1 MSNDTNYV
9 SKAITTQIKATSRV
23 STKIRDEFYTMEYTE
38 ERTIPQVEGIDLE
51 KERKLLWDLVNS
63 EVDNAMNDTIDFIE
77 KEFEK
82 RKKK

>member
-1 MSNDTNYV
+1 MNNDTNYV

-38 ERTIPQVEGIDLE
+38 ERTIPQVEGVDLE

-82 RKKK
+82 RKKE